1 MIVQSAPDGEP
12 RLVITMAEHTAF
24 AAKAARAFGNDRFEP
39 VAPAD
44 EVLYIVEHHDAGW
57 RELDREAPIDDAT
70 GLPYN
75 LVETPFE
82 RIIKTSAASPEFNSR
97 RHAYCGLLSSMHSWG
112 LYNGRYGLSD
122 RVLLDS
128 LAAANRAE
136 ADRMLDG
143 EIERQNRL
151 KAALADDPATAPWIA
166 EDHLMQNYKQLQF
179 FDTVALYFQIRH
191 DEARG
196 EEIFEHVPVS
206 AHEDVEITVRREAPG
221 VYGFAPFPF
230 NEDGVEVSFTGR
242 YLTPLAKDDTRELAS
257 ILAALPASEQSVK
270 LVAAR

>member
-44 EVLYIVEHHDAGW
+44 EVLYMVEHHDAGW
-57 RELDREAPIDDAT
+57 RELDREAPFDDAT

-128 LAAANRAE
+128 LAQANRAA

-151 KAALADDPATAPWIA
+151 KAELADDPATAPWIA

-179 FDTVALYFQIRH
+179 FDTLALYFNCKH
-191 DEARG
+191 EDAREPG
-196 EEIFEHVPVS
+196 AFEHVPMD
-206 AHEDVEITVRREAPG
+206 ARQDTTIEIEPRGAARYRLAP
-221 VYGFAPFPF
+221 YPFADD
-230 NEDGVEVSFTGR
+230 EIELSFTGR
-242 YLTPLAKDDTRELAS
+242 YARPAAGADAPD
-257 ILAALPASEQSVK
+257 LAAAPTSAQSVTF
-270 LVAAR
+270 VAS